1 MGQPGCEDCANPRR
15 RMAKIASM
23 SIHPSPG
30 VRAILFDLGGVILAI
45 DFDRALAAWAPH
57 SRLAPERLR
66 QTFHWDEPFLQHET
80 GRLSNDG
87 YFTHLRQVLELD
99 CDAATVEAGF
109 NAILVAEIEETNRLV
124 EQVRC
129 RVPCYAISNTN
140 DAHMAEMRRAFPQ
153 LLPRFE
159 RVFASH
165 EIGHRKPQPA
175 AFEHVLREIG
185 VPAHEVLLFDDLPA
199 NVEGALALGLQAV
212 LVRGPHDV
220 RDALARRGLLG
231 S

>member
-1 MGQPGCEDCANPRR
+1 MTSSTAAVGA
-15 RMAKIASM
+15 
-23 SIHPSPG
+23 
-30 VRAILFDLGGVILAI
+30 VLFDLGGVILSI

-57 SRLAPERLR
+57 SRLSPERLR
-66 QTFHWDEPFLQHET
+66 ETFHWDEPFLQHET

-87 YFTHLRQVLELD
+87 YFAHVRQVLELD
-99 CDAATVEAGF
+99 CDAATVQAGF
-109 NAILVAEIEETNRLV
+109 NAILVAEIEETTRLV
-124 EQVRC
+124 EQVRR

-140 DAHMAEMRRAFPQ
+140 DAHMAQMRSAFPA
-153 LLPRFE
+153 LLPRFD

-185 VPAHEVLLFDDLPA
+185 VPAPEVLLFDDLA
-199 NVEGALALGLQAV
+199 TNIEGARALGLQAV

-220 RDALARRGLLG
+220 RDALAQRELLDAP
-231 S
+231 

>member
-1 MGQPGCEDCANPRR
+1 MGEDCANPRR
-15 RMAKIASM
+15 RIAKIVRM
-23 SIHPSPG
+23 SLHPVPG
-30 VRAILFDLGGVILAI
+30 VRAVLFDLGGVILAI

-57 SRLAPERLR
+57 SRLGPERLR
-66 QTFHWDEPFLQHET
+66 ETFRWDDPFLQHET

-87 YFTHLRQVLELD
+87 YFAHLRQALELD

-109 NAILVAEIEETNRLV
+109 NAILVAEIEETTRLV
-124 EQVRC
+124 DQVRR

-140 DAHMAEMRRAFPQ
+140 DAHMAEMRRVFPQ
-153 LLPRFE
+153 LLPRFD

-212 LVRGPHDV
+212 LVRGPDDV
-220 RDALARRGLLG
+220 RHGLAQRGLLEG
-231 S
+231 